1 MKTTQIFQSKN
12 TVCLFE
18 RFRAVVE
25 TSSSVLLEGPS
36 NPWTGN
42 LMLIKSF
49 HHRPTK
55 IVLGWGSLRYGMSTS
70 PKMQNSDETWLSRP
84 CVPGV
89 KTLSTVS
96 PVILTQEQWS
106 IWIIGCKSHLVFAL
120 CLSLLLLWGF
130 EAPRVLILLCFLSW
144 ATIKIER
151 HIVKAVRSVSL
162 YFWQLCITKV
172 PPASGCPWQSR
183 SLSKFHVSWASLSPR
198 WECLKHKGI
207 AWDRNDCFKI
217 YVTGSKCII

>member
-1 MKTTQIFQSKN
+1 M
-12 TVCLFE
+12 VW
-18 RFRAVVE
+18 
-25 TSSSVLLEGPS
+25 LL
-36 NPWTGN
+36 
-42 LMLIKSF
+42 
-49 HHRPTK
+49 
-55 IVLGWGSLRYGMSTS
+55 STI
-70 PKMQNSDETWLSRP
+70 PKVQNSDKTWLSRP

-106 IWIIGCKSHLVFAL
+106 IWIVGCKNYLVFAL

-183 SLSKFHVSWASLSPR
+183 SLSKFRVSWASLSPR
-198 WECLKHKGI
+198 WECLKHKGL
-207 AWDRNDCFKI
+207 AWDHNHGFKI
-217 YVTGSKCII
+217 YVTGSKCIILTKDLTVYVVRLWCPISLAPGSILLSWLDNSIKRPISSWHS